1 MTLRLESEWDL
12 AVKLNHITVDHIT
25 VVWTTS
31 FDQVDLNVITLYYFN
46 ACRIKISRLVQIKL
60 FTKIASK
67 IFLLPIFSRSTSV
80 TVVPWGSRQEP

>member
-1 MTLRLESEWDL
+1 MPVT
-12 AVKLNHITVDHIT
+12 T
-25 VVWTTS
+25 VVLTTS
-31 FDQVDLNVITLYYFN
+31 FDREDFNVTTLYYFN

-80 TVVPWGSRQEP
+80 TVVPWGSGVREGELKIPGSQL